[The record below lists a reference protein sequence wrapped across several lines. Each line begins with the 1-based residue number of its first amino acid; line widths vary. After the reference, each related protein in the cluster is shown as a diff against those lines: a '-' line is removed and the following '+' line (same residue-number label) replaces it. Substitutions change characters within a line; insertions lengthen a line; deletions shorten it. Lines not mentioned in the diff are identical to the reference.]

1 VFNLARINLHD
12 CGTADIGM
20 RHMSPMLAMHSSC
33 CCCCGCLLLLLM
45 VLLLLL
51 LLQLTLGQ
59 QLLCMKM
66 LMLLLLL
73 LLLLLLMLLV
83 LLLLLLLVG
92 LVMGM
97 LLLAKCMLL
106 GSRQVL
112 CLDYLAFDVLH
123 QIRVTLIA
131 GMVMRYRVHGGLIEP
146 MDLLSQMIVYIERF
160 GGICFGGKSKIQ
172 NHVSWGASKG
182 IGTAYTRWL
191 HYR

>member
-1 VFNLARINLHD
+1 
-12 CGTADIGM
+12 
-20 RHMSPMLAMHSSC
+20 
-33 CCCCGCLLLLLM
+33 M

-83 LLLLLLLVG
+83 LLLLLLLLVG

-123 QIRVTLIA
+123 QIRVALIA

-160 GGICFGGKSKIQ
+160 GGICFGEKVEYKTML
-172 NHVSWGASKG
+172 V
-182 IGTAYTRWL
+182 
-191 HYR
+191 